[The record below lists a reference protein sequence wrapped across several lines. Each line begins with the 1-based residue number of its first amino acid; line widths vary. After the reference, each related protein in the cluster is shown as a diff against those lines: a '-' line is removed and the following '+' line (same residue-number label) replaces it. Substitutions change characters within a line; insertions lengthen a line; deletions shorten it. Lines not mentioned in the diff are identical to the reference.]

1 MTRARNQ
8 ADVLRSPDG
17 ARRRRRGARA
27 SRPSANP
34 RRRPLHWIG
43 VGVVVGALAIAIR
56 LLMIEEHPA
65 LDSTAVRTPA
75 PAAQP
80 PGPPPA
86 APAAAVGPLDPA
98 RYLPEGCLALGPIA
112 GDKGRTVFLDAGHGG
127 VDPGAPGLDPAVQE
141 KDLTLAIAQDAAGEL
156 RSRGYRVVLS
166 RADDS
171 LGSRTAPEDLVSGG
185 LNESGQR
192 SQLTARA
199 RCANL
204 SGAQA
209 LVSIHL
215 NSFDQADVRG
225 AETLFEPDRP
235 FGDNNRRLAN
245 LLQRDILR
253 GFAELGRPVPDRG
266 VRGDTTSGN
275 GRNDVDA
282 HDLVILGPQLP
293 GRIDEPSAMP
303 GALIEPL
310 FLTNPE
316 DAALATS
323 PEGRQVLARA
333 IRTALEEFLD
343 RS

>member
-1 MTRARNQ
+1 MS
-8 ADVLRSPDG
+8 RSRHRVDTVRGPGG
-17 ARRRRRGARA
+17 ARSRGEGVRAGCRVASPRHRRLQRV
-27 SRPSANP
+27 
-34 RRRPLHWIG
+34 G
-43 VGVVVGALAIAIR
+43 VGVVLGVLAVVVR
-56 LLMIEEHPA
+56 LLMVEERPA
-65 LDSTAVRTPA
+65 PSTAAVSAPA
-75 PAAQP
+75 PTSQLPGAASV
-80 PGPPPA
+80 
-86 APAAAVGPLDPA
+86 APTATVGPLDPA
-98 RYLPEGCLALGPIA
+98 RYLPGGCVALGPIS
-112 GDKGRTVFLDAGHGG
+112 GDRGRTVFLDAGHGG
-127 VDPGAPGLDPAVQE
+127 LDPGAPSLDPGLQE
-141 KDLTLAIAQDAAGEL
+141 KDLTLTVAQDAAGEL

-171 LGSRTAPEDLVSGG
+171 LGSRTAPEDISAGA

-235 FGDNNRRLAN
+235 FGDSNRRLAN
-245 LLQRDILR
+245 LLQRDILE

-266 VRGDTTSGN
+266 VRGDTASGG

-282 HDLVILGPQLP
+282 HDLVILGPRLP

-310 FLTNPE
+310 FLTNPD

-333 IRTALEEFLD
+333 IRTAVEEFLD